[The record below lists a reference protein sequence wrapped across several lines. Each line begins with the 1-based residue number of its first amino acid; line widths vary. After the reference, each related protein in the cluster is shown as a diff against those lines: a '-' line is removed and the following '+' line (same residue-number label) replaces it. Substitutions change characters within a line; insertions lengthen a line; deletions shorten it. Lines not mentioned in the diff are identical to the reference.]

1 MGGYTME
8 PMVNPTSL
16 METATTIAVGAAELI
31 TRQRAEIVSLDEV
44 TTTKSS
50 DVDPVTIVDK
60 SAEDYIA
67 DQLAQLRPEDGLL
80 GEEGG
85 NRSSKSGV
93 TWIVDPI
100 DGTVNFLYGIPQYAV
115 SIAAEYG
122 GEIIAGAWLQQAG
135 QKQRLRVTSK
145 SELHTALVATGFGY
159 DASRRA
165 VQASLL
171 GNILPH
177 IRDIRRFGSAALDL
191 CAVAAGRVDAYYE
204 HGLNAWDFAAGLLI
218 AQEAGAKAWA
228 PSPSMPG
235 SAGEIIVVAAPE
247 VAEEMYALLQSIGAL
262 KPLAH

>member
-16 METATTIAVGAAELI
+16 METAATIAVGAAELI

-100 DGTVNFLYGIPQYAV
+100 DGTMNFVMQHANFYIMIALYVDGKPTLGYIMDVIDGTVYH
-115 SIAAEYG
+115 G
-122 GEIIAGAWLQQAG
+122 GKKRGVFENNR
-135 QKQRLRVTSK
+135 RLTSPANNGLK
-145 SELHTALVATGFGY
+145 DSLVALNSAMILACVRWPTNPGAYGCTG
-159 DASRRA
+159 R
-165 VQASLL
+165 L
-171 GNILPH
+171 GWN
-177 IRDIRRFGSAALDL
+177 
-191 CAVAAGRVDAYYE
+191 
-204 HGLNAWDFAAGLLI
+204 
-218 AQEAGAKAWA
+218 
-228 PSPSMPG
+228 
-235 SAGEIIVVAAPE
+235 
-247 VAEEMYALLQSIGAL
+247 
-262 KPLAH
+262 

>member
-100 DGTVNFLYGIPQYAV
+100 DG
-115 SIAAEYG
+115 
-122 GEIIAGAWLQQAG
+122 
-135 QKQRLRVTSK
+135 K

-171 GNILPH
+171 DNILPH

-218 AQEAGAKAWA
+218 AQEAGAKVWA